1 VEDENRGLPMPLGR
15 YYLQQI
21 PMVYKGLAGWLTSGD
36 YSIRG
41 DKRVYLVKLPTNR
54 HIDT

>member
-1 VEDENRGLPMPLGR
+1 M
-15 YYLQQI
+15 YYLPQI

-41 DKRVYLVKLPTNR
+41 HKRVYLVKTSYTPTSQ
-54 HIDT
+54 D